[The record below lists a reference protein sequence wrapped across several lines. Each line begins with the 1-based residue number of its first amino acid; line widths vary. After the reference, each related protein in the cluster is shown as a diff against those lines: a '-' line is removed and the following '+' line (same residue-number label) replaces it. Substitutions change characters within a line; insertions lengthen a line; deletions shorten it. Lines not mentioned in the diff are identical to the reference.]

1 MFSRL
6 YLYFPEFFW
15 VWKIAGQISRL
26 SRIQDC
32 VQTLY
37 LKFKKRISTESKIFR
52 QSTKHLR
59 LQSGEERTCLCMQEF
74 LSVNRC
80 YLHGAGLAQSVQRLT
95 AEREVA
101 GSIPR
106 TGPTLRLTDQQ
117 TVPYPS
123 YVTCQLCNGSCISGI
138 QTSNVVFLPFE
149 NRKYL

>member
-1 MFSRL
+1 MFSWL
-6 YLYFPEFFW
+6 YLYFPDFYR

-52 QSTKHLR
+52 QSTEHLR
-59 LQSGEERTCLCMQEF
+59 LQSGEERTCLCMQEL

-80 YLHGAGLAQSVQRLT
+80 YLHGAGLAQSVEHLT
-95 AEREVA
+95 AKWEVA

-106 TGPTLRLTDQQ
+106 TGPTPRVLKWLRNEGTAFTLQMAR
-117 TVPYPS
+117 PS
-123 YVTCQLCNGSCISGI
+123 HGPNDHVKWRSRLQ
-138 QTSNVVFLPFE
+138 
-149 NRKYL
+149 